1 MCVCPV
7 CRLYIHAVGPAEHPY
22 AHLHPHAPWAVS
34 FTFLLYV
41 RDPEHRNMVELGA
54 SCIRSITREGS
65 WSTEQVMTSLIIM
78 VSHPSHTPAERT
90 QTIGI

>member
-1 MCVCPV
+1 MCVLCV
-7 CRLYIHAVGPAEHPY
+7 DSVHAVCPAKHPY
-22 AHLHPHAPWAVS
+22 AHLYPHAPWAVS

-54 SCIRSITREGS
+54 GCIRSITREGS

-78 VSHPSHTPAERT
+78 VSHPSHTPVERT
-90 QTIGI
+90 QMIGI